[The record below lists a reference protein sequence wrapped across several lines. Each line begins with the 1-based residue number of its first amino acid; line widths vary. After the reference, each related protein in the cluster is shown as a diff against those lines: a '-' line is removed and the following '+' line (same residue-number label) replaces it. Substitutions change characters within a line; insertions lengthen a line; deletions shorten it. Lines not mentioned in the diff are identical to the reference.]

1 MPCFSDRKCLIFS
14 CIAPSAALIA
24 FLVAGPVLSSQ
35 ADAPA
40 VERLG
45 AEQQAFWRK
54 LERFCGQAFAGRVSD
69 VTAYYR
75 EALTDRQLL
84 AHGVYCSAE
93 RIHIALHVDDN
104 RSRNWILTVA
114 DDNIRLKH
122 DHRYPDG
129 QEEAIS
135 QYGGDALVP
144 GLAERQIF
152 PADAHTAALL
162 PERADNFWFM
172 HFVDDSSF
180 HYGVHWPKHGHSVRL
195 AFDLSEPV
203 SLPPLPWGYED

>member
-1 MPCFSDRKCLIFS
+1 MPCLSDRKSLMCS
-14 CIAPSAALIA
+14 GIAPSIALIA
-24 FLVAGPVLSSQ
+24 VLVGGPVLGSQ
-35 ADAPA
+35 PDLPA

-54 LERFCGQAFAGRVSD
+54 LQRFCGQAFAGRVSD

-84 AHGVYCSAE
+84 AHGVSCSAE

-104 RSRNWILTVA
+104 RSRNWILTVVG
-114 DDNIRLKH
+114 DNIRLKH

-129 QEEAIS
+129 QEELIS
-135 QYGGDALVP
+135 QYGGDALAP

-195 AFDLSEPV
+195 AFDLSEPA
-203 SLPPLPWGYED
+203 SAPPLPWGHED